1 MKKKRKAL
9 ARFLKPKTRR
19 VRLKSRKVVQPG
31 RPRNEDVGKTFQAQ
45 KPWIAEGCCRAT
57 WYNRRRAMKKEA
69 RA

>member
-1 MKKKRKAL
+1 MKTVKKRSQKAK
-9 ARFLKPKTRR
+9 RPSVTRR
-19 VRLKSRKVVQPG
+19 KVQPG